1 MSTDARHGVPQPAF
15 RWCCRSATVKSA
27 TVKSATVKSATVKG
41 MLAAL
46 LVGLS
51 GCRVHDYKSWQ
62 GYLDALDQRLDR
74 TGDCDSL
81 LDLPGAM
88 LNGQP
93 YPLVPVEVGAG
104 GSGTYYGYLQV
115 RDGYWHGDE
124 EPRESGSL
132 LKVDVVDG
140 RSTDGLQC
148 DWDVQE
154 YLLKDTASLPTEG
167 SLHIGYFA
175 HFKNV
180 LVPPLLAGIAGSDG
194 LPNDY
199 LNDGVNYPPEGW
211 ATLRLSPLADN
222 GIATASRDD
231 TGAWICMESAKG
243 PPGPHPGRP
252 EWHGLLLVHTE
263 VWTLPD
269 GSKWWGG
276 THLPDRLGGTALPL
290 DLMLRLDNVD
300 CAWSEDANDPS
311 DDYWCYNWTPL
322 CDGVDNDL
330 DGEID
335 EGYNTDHDG
344 NGVADCMDDWDHDGI
359 PNVEDPDVHDYG
371 CGGY

>member
-1 MSTDARHGVPQPAF
+1 
-15 RWCCRSATVKSA
+15 
-27 TVKSATVKSATVKG
+27 

-46 LVGLS
+46 LVTLT

-62 GYLDALDQRLDR
+62 GYLDALDQRLDQ
-74 TGDCDSL
+74 TGDCVSL
-81 LDLPGAM
+81 LELPGAM

-104 GSGTYYGYLQV
+104 GSGTYYGYLDV
-115 RDGYWHGDE
+115 RDGNWVGE
-124 EPRESGSL
+124 GEPRTTGSSL
-132 LKVDVVDG
+132 WIDAVEGRTQRRLHCGEDVRTFIRDYTEQVVDEDATHLAYHANF
-140 RSTDGLQC
+140 SQILKPPFFAGLS
-148 DWDVQE
+148 
-154 YLLKDTASLPTEG
+154 KG
-167 SLHIGYFA
+167 
-175 HFKNV
+175 
-180 LVPPLLAGIAGSDG
+180 AGSVGPYDSESMYD
-194 LPNDY
+194 PA
-199 LNDGVNYPPEGW
+199 GW
-211 ATLRLSPLADN
+211 ADLRLGPLADN

-252 EWHGLLLVHTE
+252 DWRGLLLVHTE

-290 DLMLRLDNVD
+290 DVMVRLDNVD